1 MKQTAT
7 LFVVLFLLVSVSPL
21 PAITPSDDLIIPGAA
36 RTRLWV
42 DDLYINNPGDS
53 IVTVEVFWLIRGQAN
68 PDPVSKTIDIGPGAT
83 HITWTVSFAIDDNLG
98 FAGTVSAVGADFT
111 DVDEGC
117 NGTFPSLFF
126 EGGKGR

>member
-1 MKQTAT
+1 MKHRAT
-7 LFVVLFLLVSVSPL
+7 HLFILVLLAIASPL

-42 DDLYINNPGDS
+42 DDLYINNPRDS

-68 PDPVSKTIDIGPGAT
+68 PDSASRTFDIGPGAT
-83 HITWTVSFAIDDNLG
+83 HIMPDVIGGDFGMNSGN
-98 FAGTVSAVGADFT
+98 GA
-111 DVDEGC
+111 
-117 NGTFPSLFF
+117 FPPLFF